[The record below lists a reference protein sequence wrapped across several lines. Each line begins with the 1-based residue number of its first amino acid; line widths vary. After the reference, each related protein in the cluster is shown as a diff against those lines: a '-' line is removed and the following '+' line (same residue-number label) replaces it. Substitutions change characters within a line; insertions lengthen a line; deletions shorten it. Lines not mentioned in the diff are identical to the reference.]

1 VSGLAL
7 FGGTFDPIHNAHL
20 AIAQAAAELC
30 GLERILFIPSGK
42 PPHRADGTFA
52 SFEDR
57 YAMVQIACK
66 DNPCFEPSRL
76 EQGETSSYS
85 IHTIER
91 VLAQI
96 GGPLHFLI
104 GADAFAE
111 IQTWHRWQG
120 VVASVIFIVVSR
132 PGAQYSV
139 PVTAQVVRLEDM
151 HLEISSSEIRRRLAL
166 AKFEDLPLP
175 AGVSSYIQAHR
186 LYQSPKLH

>member
-20 AIAQAAAELC
+20 AIAQAARKLC

-52 SFEDR
+52 SYEDR
-57 YAMVQIACK
+57 YAMVRIACEG
-66 DNPCFEPSRL
+66 NPCFEPSRL

-91 VLAQI
+91 VLAQSP
-96 GGPLHFLI
+96 GPLHFLI

-111 IQTWHRWQG
+111 IQTWHRWQD
-120 VVASVIFIVVSR
+120 VVACVTFIVVSR

-139 PVTAQVVRLEDM
+139 PATARVVRLEDV

-166 AKFEDLPLP
+166 AKFDNLPLP
-175 AGVSSYIQAHR
+175 AGVSSYIEAHL